1 MPIRNYFVLLYSFSL
16 HIPIKMK
23 NKRLAIY
30 LAFLSLLTL
39 CSCNND
45 VFVDE
50 LKASATEIEM
60 NGDGDSTTIHTNT
73 SDWKI
78 WSVEDASNPEGN
90 KFRGVVYDEDEDMKG
105 NYDVEFYLINK
116 AKGKLV
122 YTGRQ
127 NGFTVNRSKD
137 NTIDISVDENL
148 LDSAFKFTV
157 WICDAYK
164 AVPIH
169 ITQTASS
176 GYTFDHITYQ
186 YLPNSYH
193 QEWDGTSITIN
204 NEGDTLRT
212 DISVFSGKHRK
223 IQFSSDN
230 PKAFSYLSNLQ
241 QIETPIQ
248 KKDDALLFSNEK
260 STYLSKAQEV
270 RLPFDDVKQA
280 IVLPPGKSELRMVIA
295 YEYFDAAYTLYVR
308 NNKTGLTKS
317 VNGIFHS
324 KTPLNTEYFV
334 FVNDKWQ
341 R

>member
-1 MPIRNYFVLLYSFSL
+1 
-16 HIPIKMK
+16 MK
-23 NKRLAIY
+23 NKRLAVY

-60 NGDGDSTTIHTNT
+60 NGDGDSTTIYTNT

-78 WSVEDASNPEGN
+78 WSVEDTSNPEGN
-90 KFRGVVYDEDEDMKG
+90 KFRGVAYDEDGDTEG
-105 NYDVEFYLINK
+105 NYNVEFYLINK

-122 YTGRQ
+122 YTGQQ
-127 NGFTVNRSKD
+127 NGFTVNHRKD
-137 NTIDISVDENL
+137 NAIDIFVDENL

-157 WICDAYK
+157 WICDAYH

-169 ITQTASS
+169 ITQTTSI

-186 YLPNSYH
+186 YLPGSYH
-193 QEWDGTSITIN
+193 KEWASTSITMN

-212 DISVFSGKHRK
+212 EMSLFSGKHRK

-230 PKAFSYLSNLQ
+230 PKAFGYLSNLQ
-241 QIETPIQ
+241 QVEIPIQ
-248 KKDDALLFSNEK
+248 KKDGELLFGNEK
-260 STYLSKAQEV
+260 STYLSKAQEN
-270 RLPFDDVKQA
+270 RLPFNDVKQA
-280 IVLPPGKSELRMVIA
+280 IVLPPGKSQLRIDIA
-295 YEYFDAAYTLYVR
+295 YEYFDAAYTLYVH
-308 NNKTGLTKS
+308 NKKTGLMKS

-324 KTPLNTEYFV
+324 KGPLNTEYYI

>member
-1 MPIRNYFVLLYSFSL
+1 
-16 HIPIKMK
+16 MK
-23 NKRLAIY
+23 NKRLVVY

-60 NGDGDSTTIHTNT
+60 NGDGDSTTIYTNT

-78 WSVEDASNPEGN
+78 WSVEDTSNPEGN
-90 KFRGVVYDEDEDMKG
+90 KFRGMAYDEDGDTKG
-105 NYDVEFYLINK
+105 NYNVEFYLINK

-127 NGFTVNRSKD
+127 NGFTVNHSKD
-137 NTIDISVDENL
+137 NAIDISVDENL

-157 WICDAYK
+157 WICDAYN

-176 GYTFDHITYQ
+176 GYMFDHITYQ
-186 YLPNSYH
+186 YLPDSYCK
-193 QEWDGTSITIN
+193 EWDRTSITMN

-212 DISVFSGKHRK
+212 EISVFSGKHRK

-230 PKAFSYLSNLQ
+230 PKAFSYLSKLQ

-248 KKDDALLFSNEK
+248 KKDGALLFGNEK
-260 STYLSKAQEV
+260 STYLSKAQEGP
-270 RLPFDDVKQA
+270 LPFDDVMQA
-280 IVLPPGKSELRMVIA
+280 IVLPPGKSQFRMDIA

-308 NNKTGLTKS
+308 NNKTGLMKS

-324 KTPLNTEYFV
+324 KTPSNTEYYV